1 MKLLCCKIRDYA
13 YFCRMKRLIVS
24 FFFSISLLSC
34 AQDQPLVS
42 MEGWWTMSE
51 GQHYFEDEENVAV
64 RFVGKDLWGMDE
76 YYSEL
81 VPEMG
86 LPVQVII
93 TAKMKGEVL
102 EIHTLEIAPEGCDD

>member
-1 MKLLCCKIRDYA
+1 
-13 YFCRMKRLIVS
+13 
-24 FFFSISLLSC
+24 
-34 AQDQPLVS
+34 
-42 MEGWWTMSE
+42 MSE
-51 GQHYFEDEENVAV
+51 GQHYFEDEGNVAV
-64 RFVGKDLWGMDE
+64 RFVGEDLWGMDE

-93 TAKMKGEVL
+93 TAKMNGEVL

>member
-1 MKLLCCKIRDYA
+1 M
-13 YFCRMKRLIVS
+13 
-24 FFFSISLLSC
+24 LSC
-34 AQDQPLVS
+34 VQDHHLVS

-51 GQHYFEDEENVAV
+51 GEHYFEDEETVAV
-64 RFVGKDLWGMDE
+64 RFVGEELWGMDE
-76 YYSEL
+76 YYSDL

-93 TAKMKGEVL
+93 TAKINGKVL

>member
-1 MKLLCCKIRDYA
+1 
-13 YFCRMKRLIVS
+13 
-24 FFFSISLLSC
+24 
-34 AQDQPLVS
+34 
-42 MEGWWTMSE
+42 MSK

-93 TAKMKGEVL
+93 TAKMNGEVL

>member
-1 MKLLCCKIRDYA
+1 
-13 YFCRMKRLIVS
+13 
-24 FFFSISLLSC
+24 
-34 AQDQPLVS
+34 
-42 MEGWWTMSE
+42 MSE
-51 GQHYFEDEENVAV
+51 GQHYFEDEENMAV
-64 RFVGKDLWGMDE
+64 RFVGEELWGMDE

-93 TAKMKGEVL
+93 TAKMNGKVL

>member
-1 MKLLCCKIRDYA
+1 M
-13 YFCRMKRLIVS
+13 
-24 FFFSISLLSC
+24 LSC
-34 AQDQPLVS
+34 AQDHPLVR

-51 GQHYFEDEENVAV
+51 GQHYFEDEKNVAV
-64 RFVGKDLWGMDE
+64 RFVGEELWGMDK

-86 LPVQVII
+86 LPIQVII
-93 TAKMKGEVL
+93 TAKMNGKVL

>member
-1 MKLLCCKIRDYA
+1 MELFCCKIRDYA
-13 YFCRMKRLIVS
+13 YFCKMKRLILS
-24 FFFSISLLSC
+24 AFFCISLLSC
-34 AQDQPLVS
+34 AQDQPLDN

-51 GQHYFEDEENVAV
+51 GQHYFEDEGNVAV
-64 RFVGKDLWGMDE
+64 RFVGEDLWGMDE

-93 TAKMKGEVL
+93 TAKMNGEVL

>member
-1 MKLLCCKIRDYA
+1 
-13 YFCRMKRLIVS
+13 MKRLILS
-24 FFFSISLLSC
+24 AFFCISLLSC
-34 AQDQPLVS
+34 AQDQPLDN

-51 GQHYFEDEENVAV
+51 GQHYFEDEGNVAV
-64 RFVGKDLWGMDE
+64 RFVGEDLWGMDE

-93 TAKMKGEVL
+93 TAKMNGEVL